1 MGFAKSLAEFL
12 DELHTPFIAQAGLS
26 DLRQVPSFAEYEPTL
41 ERLRSASGLADLEE
55 LAHFLK
61 CLRFRLKE
69 PHRDTVAEHVRA
81 RLARLG
87 IEQAQYANLLD
98 HIVLWSIEG
107 RLIRADDVLRALG
120 LLDRF
125 VDRLSHNF
133 PVERKVWVPTPDL
146 FEALDLSLDALD
158 SGFILVEGEPGSGKS
173 TALTMYRAHRADVLF
188 GYYCFV
194 PNDRTLG
201 NERLQDDTFV
211 HSICIGLRNAF
222 PDVEFPRPYAPHTLD
237 LLNDWL
243 HALSQRGRRVVF
255 IVDGVDH
262 VDRKTRQ
269 SLVAHPLTTVLDGDV
284 PSNVLI
290 VLSSQYLSALP
301 PRLRDHVQSDARRH
315 IHMSRFGRVQ
325 VREFFQLRGVNV
337 ADENLDAAVGTSGGV
352 PIYLEYLAERLG
364 GMHRYEQERF
374 LAGVP
379 SLRDQRIDHYH
390 QHLWDTCSHEQE
402 VVYVLA
408 ILAIRDEFTTREDL
422 RDLLNML
429 GVDATM
435 FLVEKAVEKVRHV
448 LRVSDARSIAI
459 RHNSLR
465 EFIAERTQHLQQE
478 INSALVTWYAQNPD
492 RDEAWRHRFRH
503 LFQLGEYS
511 AVLAACDDEWLAR
524 SWANHR
530 PMHEIQR
537 NLDIAWRAAAVQ
549 KDLVEYIRIALL
561 KQRIALVARN
571 LDLSDAK
578 VGRLLLDMGR
588 PEEALRR
595 VWDGERPQ
603 CGAIEFAEFVLHHA
617 QMYWARATTAHP

>member
-1 MGFAKSLAEFL
+1 MGFQSTWSIL
-12 DELHTPFIAQAGLS
+12 Q
-26 DLRQVPSFAEYEPTL
+26 
-41 ERLRSASGLADLEE
+41 SAS
-55 LAHFLK
+55 
-61 CLRFRLKE
+61 
-69 PHRDTVAEHVRA
+69 
-81 RLARLG
+81 
-87 IEQAQYANLLD
+87 
-98 HIVLWSIEG
+98 
-107 RLIRADDVLRALG
+107 
-120 LLDRF
+120 
-125 VDRLSHNF
+125 
-133 PVERKVWVPTPDL
+133 
-146 FEALDLSLDALD
+146 
-158 SGFILVEGEPGSGKS
+158 
-173 TALTMYRAHRADVLF
+173 
-188 GYYCFV
+188 
-194 PNDRTLG
+194 
-201 NERLQDDTFV
+201 
-211 HSICIGLRNAF
+211 
-222 PDVEFPRPYAPHTLD
+222 
-237 LLNDWL
+237 
-243 HALSQRGRRVVF
+243 
-255 IVDGVDH
+255 
-262 VDRKTRQ
+262 
-269 SLVAHPLTTVLDGDV
+269 
-284 PSNVLI
+284 
-290 VLSSQYLSALP
+290 
-301 PRLRDHVQSDARRH
+301 
-315 IHMSRFGRVQ
+315 
-325 VREFFQLRGVNV
+325 
-337 ADENLDAAVGTSGGV
+337 VGMT
-352 PIYLEYLAERLG
+352 
-364 GMHRYEQERF
+364 RYEQERF
-374 LAGVP
+374 LAEVP

-422 RDLLNML
+422 RDLLHML

-511 AVLAACDDEWLAR
+511 TVLAACDDEWLTR

-561 KQRIALVARN
+561 KQRIALVARH

-578 VGRLLLDMGR
+578 IGRLLLDMGR

-617 QMYWARATTAHP
+617 QCIGRVPPQHILETGLSERPTSASPQELRTWYRACAYARDPLELVSEIDGIHWRTKTRGHLSGRVAEDENRALNLSLQLAVVQELTERKDFNGLQCLYASDSAPEVVRTASRAASALVLARVGETRDAATELEGLELSPIPAEIRHWLVLGLAAVWH